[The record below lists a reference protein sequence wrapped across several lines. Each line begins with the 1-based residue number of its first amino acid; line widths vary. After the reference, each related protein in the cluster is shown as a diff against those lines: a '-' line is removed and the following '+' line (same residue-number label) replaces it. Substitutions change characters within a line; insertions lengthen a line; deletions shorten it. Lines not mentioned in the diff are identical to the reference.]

1 MFFTFVPFNVVYL
14 IRLVYLNKPIRM
26 RRANVLG
33 ALITRPSAAMAP
45 TLAAVA
51 AARCV
56 GGNQTAPAPRV
67 TAASF
72 GPKIFGDGVCFSGTR
87 PLRTQAVCG
96 RADGRFELHM
106 GDIGAKLG
114 QEKRFDRS
122 KPIVFYDTAIRL
134 DTREW
139 LTRYLDGADLEDPVR
154 LVLTGMG
161 GMGKSHNLARWALE
175 QRVAGHLVVYVNDME
190 NWLDAGDEYI
200 FREIEF
206 ALYRWRGWKQGVDGF
221 VGFKSTSELLAHLNE
236 ASTASCCIPPAL
248 GAEADSLLKL
258 VNDVFSKS
266 ATSHIGVLGA
276 SKLWSDG
283 AGVALS
289 ACANVASLVGKKC
302 IFVVDQDN
310 RLNRRFKDLVPN
322 LSHDPKTYNIN
333 EVIAT
338 NNAHMTVASASANNE
353 GWNRRGWADTLVQK
367 SHGLDPDD
375 ADHMIEAA
383 LGPAKLYSAE
393 VSKRIQEETG
403 CCPLDI
409 RLICEKM
416 RSLPST
422 MTPEEAAALG
432 IKDWAS
438 DLLLDFKTYV
448 HPLSTDRQKSVALS
462 VISDVEEVKGVGD
475 LRLME
480 FRKPLAPRVN
490 AFVYRNPHVNRV
502 IRSWAKMK
510 VRPENLGDNEA
521 AKYEHLCICA
531 LPFLLKGK
539 NHNAAPVQQLTTAF
553 PHRRDLANV
562 KSFAIFECVPHSM
575 YVDAISVDY
584 IFDSHKESWTCFV
597 GLYQATI
604 NTHSHGDSYSG
615 LLGSAELKAFLEDIN
630 ILNPQCTIDMRFFWM
645 VRMQQATT
653 LQIRESTLYL
663 ENAVK
668 DNDPPTKWNFMHDGE
683 FLLNSVASRDPPIK
697 ETSIKET
704 SGGGC
709 VIDGTPIREY
719 VFLYNAVVYPKPKF
733 L

>member
-26 RRANVLG
+26 RRANVFG

-45 TLAAVA
+45 TIAAVVA
-51 AARCV
+51 GRCV
-56 GGNQTAPAPRV
+56 GGNQTAPAPHL
-67 TAASF
+67 TNASF
-72 GPKIFGDGVCFSGTR
+72 GHKIFGGGVCFSGTR

-106 GDIGAKLG
+106 GDIGAMLG
-114 QEKRFDRS
+114 QEARFDQQS
-122 KPIVFYDTAIRL
+122 EAIVFYDTAIRL

-190 NWLDAGDEYI
+190 NWLTAGDRYI

-206 ALYRWRGWKQGVDGF
+206 ALCRWRGWKQGVDGF

-266 ATSHIGVLGA
+266 ATSRIGVLGA
-276 SKLWSDG
+276 PALLWSDG

-310 RLNRRFKDLVPN
+310 RLNRLFKDMVPN
-322 LSHDPKTYNIN
+322 LSHDPTTYYINKVIKTS
-333 EVIAT
+333 
-338 NNAHMTVASASANNE
+338 NAHMTVASASANNE
-353 GWNRRGWADTLVQK
+353 GWDRRDWVNTVVQK
-367 SHGLDPDD
+367 AHGLDPAD
-375 ADHMIEAA
+375 ADHMIQAA
-383 LGPAKLYSAE
+383 LGVKLYSAE

-416 RSLPST
+416 HFLPST
-422 MTPEEAAALG
+422 MTPAEAAALG

-438 DLLLDFKTYV
+438 DLFLDFKTYV
-448 HPLSTDRQKSVALS
+448 HPLSTERQKSVALS

-502 IRSWAKMK
+502 IRSWA
-510 VRPENLGDNEA
+510 RATLHPENFGDKEA
-521 AKYEHLCICA
+521 AKYEHLCMCA
-531 LPFLLKGK
+531 LPFLLKDK
-539 NHNAAPVQQLTTAF
+539 NHHAVPVKQLSTAF
-553 PHRRDLANV
+553 PQRRDLANV
-562 KSFAIFECVPHSM
+562 KSLAIFECAPRAM
-575 YVDAISVDY
+575 YADAISVDY
-584 IFDSHKESWTCFV
+584 IFDSQKKICTCFV

-615 LLGSAELKAFLEDIN
+615 LLGSAELKAFLKDIN

-683 FLLNSVASRDPPIK
+683 FLLNSVASRDPPII
-697 ETSIKET
+697 ETS
-704 SGGGC
+704 
-709 VIDGTPIREY
+709 GTPIREY